1 MKTVNI
7 IIAIFF
13 IQTSI
18 NAQQTA
24 LAASN
29 NATGSGGV
37 ASYSVGQ
44 IVYTANM
51 GTTGFMTQ
59 GVQQPYEISALG
71 TDNFPE
77 MVLKFS
83 VYPNPTIDMLILD
96 IENYDVS
103 NLSYQM
109 IDLSGKIIQTNKI
122 TQDKTNIDL
131 SNRVKSIYFVA
142 IIENNKTLKTFKIIK
157 K

>member
-1 MKTVNI
+1 
-7 IIAIFF
+7 
-13 IQTSI
+13 
-18 NAQQTA
+18 
-24 LAASN
+24 
-29 NATGSGGV
+29 
-37 ASYSVGQ
+37 
-44 IVYTANM
+44 
-51 GTTGFMTQ
+51 
-59 GVQQPYEISALG
+59 
-71 TDNFPE
+71 
-77 MVLKFS
+77 
-83 VYPNPTIDMLILD
+83 MLILD